1 MKQFGEKLRTLRQ
14 RHGFTMR
21 RLADMLGVRDSYIS
35 QMEMG
40 DKIPNVAMLSK
51 IADVFHVSLDQLA
64 RDELDVDWY
73 DFKTKTETEVQSRSP
88 FLDNVLSIHY
98 WISYWNKLALNLFGF
113 LSKAHSCLTRITSSA
128 PYE

>member
-1 MKQFGEKLRTLRQ
+1 MKRFGEKLRTLRQ

-35 QMEMG
+35 QMEAG
-40 DKIPNVAMLSK
+40 DKIPNVAMLIK

-64 RDELDVDWY
+64 RDEFDVDWY
-73 DFKTKTETEVQSRSP
+73 DFKTKTETEVQFRSP
-88 FLDNVLSIHY
+88 FLDYVLSIHY